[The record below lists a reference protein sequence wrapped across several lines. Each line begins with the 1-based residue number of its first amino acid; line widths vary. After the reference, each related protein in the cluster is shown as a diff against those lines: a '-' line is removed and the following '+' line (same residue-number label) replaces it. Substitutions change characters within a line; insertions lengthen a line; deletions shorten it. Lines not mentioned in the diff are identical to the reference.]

1 MRTMRIRG
9 VSSRWPTRW
18 FTAILLIMGW
28 CVFPSMVV
36 AEGQMMIEIFQHDR
50 LIQVADFDDIEL
62 TRSTFSIYFPLE
74 GSSFEHDDVHCANF
88 VAWTSSDVFDVV
100 VFDEII
106 PDSSP
111 FLAGRGMA
119 LPREPFGYFII
130 TNEAHAPIM
139 YDPTPGQP
147 RRAHLEREFGA
158 GYHLLRWTV
167 ESFILDG
174 EELLV
179 TDSTMSSLYF
189 VAWVDVNDDGQMQ
202 SEEVIR
208 WTVNFP
214 T

>member
-1 MRTMRIRG
+1 MRTMRISG
-9 VSSRWPTRW
+9 VSCRSLRRW
-18 FTAILLIMGW
+18 FTVILFVMW
-28 CVFPSMVV
+28 WVFPSVVV
-36 AEGQMMIEIFQHDR
+36 AEGQMMIEIIQHDR
-50 LIQVADFDDIEL
+50 LIQVADFDEIEL
-62 TRSTFSIYFPLE
+62 TRSTFSIYFPLV
-74 GSSFEHDDVHCANF
+74 GSSFEHDDVHTADF
-88 VAWTSSDVFDVV
+88 VAWTSSEIFDVIV
-100 VFDEII
+100 IDEVI

-111 FLAGRGMA
+111 FLTGRGMA
-119 LPREPFGYFII
+119 LPREPFSYFIL
-130 TNEAHAPIM
+130 TNEAHSPIM

-147 RRAHLEREFGA
+147 QRAHLEREFGA

-174 EELLV
+174 EEFSV
-179 TDSTMSSLYF
+179 ADSSMSSLYF